1 MISIDDIR
9 AAEDRIRGRLRET
22 PVMEATSLR
31 SSPFDQGRLLLKLE
45 CLQVSGSF
53 KARGA
58 TNTALS
64 LNPDELSKGLVT
76 ASGGNHGLGVAYAG
90 WMLDV
95 PVTIFLPLNTPDAKV
110 AKLKKD
116 WGVDVVLGGDVWD
129 DANKA
134 ALAEAER
141 TGARYIHPFADA
153 MVMAGQ
159 GTLALE
165 LLKQAPKIDT
175 LLVSIGG
182 GGLISGVATAVKALS
197 PDTRIIGVEP
207 VGAPT
212 LHDSVRAG
220 ELVTLPGIET
230 KASSLAPR
238 RSETLNFDIIR
249 DKVDDFLLVSDEEMA
264 DAARWLWKEMG
275 ISAELSA
282 AAGIACL
289 SSGKYRPAEDE
300 TVCSI
305 ICGTGAD
312 GIG

>member
-22 PVMEATSLR
+22 PVMEAAPLR
-31 SSPFDQGRLLLKLE
+31 NRPFDQGRLLLKLE

-64 LNPDELSKGLVT
+64 LGSDALSKGLVT

-95 PVTIFLPLNTPDAKV
+95 PVTIFLPLNTPDSKV

-116 WGVDVVLGGDVWD
+116 WGVDVVLQGEVWD

-141 TGARYIHPFADA
+141 SGARYIHPFADA
-153 MVMAGQ
+153 AVIAGQ

-165 LLKQAPKIDT
+165 LLRQAPKIDT
-175 LLVSIGG
+175 LIVSIGG
-182 GGLISGVATAVKALS
+182 GGLISGVSTAIKALS
-197 PDTRIIGVEP
+197 PETRIIGVEP
-207 VGAPT
+207 EGAPT
-212 LHDSVRAG
+212 LHDSVKAG
-220 ELVTLPGIET
+220 ELVTLPGIDT
-230 KASSLAPR
+230 RANSLAPR

-249 DKVDDFLLVSDEEMA
+249 NNVDDFLLVSDTEMEE
-264 DAARWLWKEMG
+264 AARWLWKEMG

-289 SSGKYRPAEDE
+289 AGGKYRPAEGE

-312 GIG
+312 GMG